1 MKLNHLEESGQRL
14 NINKNV
20 TNPISQGFDD
30 IKFTHWTRAVIQKP
44 WVNAYSMKNMPKK
57 IKYVLIF

>member
-1 MKLNHLEESGQRL
+1 M

-57 IKYVLIF
+57 IKYVLMS

>member
-1 MKLNHLEESGQRL
+1 M

-57 IKYVLIF
+57 IKYVYVFFENSFQ